1 MRRLFSNAPMSSFLS
16 FICAIFIA
24 AFLVMRGDRELMAE
38 LSETYIQP
46 LHRAMAQTL
55 SSAGFSVAELLIAI
69 GVVALL
75 WFTVKTV
82 SRFLLEPGRIR
93 TLWRY
98 VMTLLSAFLL
108 IYAGFCA
115 LWGIY
120 YYGDDFMSKSGLDYG
135 EISTEEL
142 TTVTRY
148 FAGLANQYS
157 RATPRDEN
165 GLCRSDRDAI
175 LRRSPEVYDNIVK
188 ELFTKILCSSILYLL
203 SPFNIALSQSY
214 FSCSV
219 NSNCIYLVGFPK
231 AKSSTLTKKEA
242 AKS

>member
-38 LSETYIQP
+38 LSEKYIQP

-75 WFTVKTV
+75 WFTVKTI

-98 VMTLLSAFLL
+98 AMTLLAAFLL

-115 LWGIY
+115 LWGVY

-135 EISTEEL
+135 EVSTEEL

-157 RATPRDEN
+157 RETPRDEN
-165 GLCRSDRDAI
+165 GLCRSDRE
-175 LRRSPEVYDNIVK
+175 RK
-188 ELFTKILCSSILYLL
+188 
-203 SPFNIALSQSY
+203 
-214 FSCSV
+214 
-219 NSNCIYLVGFPK
+219 
-231 AKSSTLTKKEA
+231 TLERMRA
-242 AKS
+242 QQWPCF